1 MQHNKDETSKVAT
14 NEASKTLNLYEENN
28 AMKILAPATQAVT
41 MSSREIAKLTG
52 KEHKNII
59 RDIWEMLNQLYQVQK
74 DGSNLSHNKNQQV
87 TLVDGVIAIIDNRGY
102 VSEFLLDRRHTEI
115 LITGYDVQRR
125 AAVIDRWFA
134 LESGSAQPQLSEMEM
149 IAAIAS
155 NAARN
160 EKRISAVEQDV
171 EQIKQGTIPQGY
183 QGYSYLQA
191 TYGLSNAKSKQLV
204 MAWSVPHKKVPHV
217 APGGQVTQ
225 MSVVLEAS
233 FETALHQMMKEAEQR
248 GSWWYHTKMGR
259 FSATD
264 LKAVA

>member
-1 MQHNKDETSKVAT
+1 MRESK
-14 NEASKTLNLYEENN
+14 
-28 AMKILAPATQAVT
+28 AVRRSVLEKLKAL
-41 MSSREIAKLTG
+41 SSP
-52 KEHKNII
+52 
-59 RDIWEMLNQLYQVQK
+59 
-74 DGSNLSHNKNQQV
+74 
-87 TLVDGVIAIIDNRGY
+87 
-102 VSEFLLDRRHTEI
+102 
-115 LITGYDVQRR
+115 
-125 AAVIDRWFA
+125 
-134 LESGSAQPQLSEMEM
+134 PQLSAAEL
-149 IAAIAS
+149 IAAIA
-155 NAARN
+155 NN
-160 EKRISAVEQDV
+160 NVQQEKRLIVVEQKV
-171 EQIKQGTIPQGY
+171 EQMEQGTIPQGY

-264 LKAVA
+264 LKVVA

>member
-1 MQHNKDETSKVAT
+1 
-14 NEASKTLNLYEENN
+14 
-28 AMKILAPATQAVT
+28 MKILAPATQAVT
-41 MSSREIAKLTG
+41 MSSREIAELVNKN
-52 KEHKNII
+52 HKDVC
-59 RDIWEMLNQLYQVQK
+59 RDIRVMLVGLYGGDEADYIRSANLRYDTNQ
-74 DGSNLSHNKNQQV
+74 
-87 TLVDGVIAIIDNRGY
+87 GVICQQYDKNNPNGW
-102 VSEFLLDRRHTEI
+102 EFLLDRRHTEI

-155 NAARN
+155 NAACN
-160 EKRISAVEQDV
+160 EKRISAVEQKV
-171 EQIKQGTIPQGY
+171 EHMEQGTIPVGY

-225 MSVVLEAS
+225 MSVVLEES
-233 FETALHQMMKEAEQR
+233 FGEALHQMMKEAEQR
-248 GSWWYHTKMGR
+248 GSWWYHPKMGR
-259 FSATD
+259 FSITGWKDA
-264 LKAVA
+264 A

>member
-1 MQHNKDETSKVAT
+1 
-14 NEASKTLNLYEENN
+14 
-28 AMKILAPATQAVT
+28 MKILAPATQAVT
-41 MSSREIAKLTG
+41 MSSREIAQLVG
-52 KEHKNII
+52 KELSNVH
-59 RDIWEMLNQLYQVQK
+59 RDIRAMVPAIYAVAQGENVKSYKWDTNKEKMMLFLNHHDIQ
-74 DGSNLSHNKNQQV
+74 
-87 TLVDGVIAIIDNRGY
+87 GVMPIFDERGY
-102 VSEFLLDRRHTEI
+102 VYEFLLDRRHTEI

-134 LESGSAQPQLSEMEM
+134 LESGSVQPQLSEMEM

-160 EKRISAVEQDV
+160 EKRISAVEQKV
-171 EQIKQGTIPQGY
+171 EHMEQGTIPVGY
-183 QGYSYLQA
+183 QGYSYLKA
-191 TYGLSNAKSKQLV
+191 TYGLSDAKSRQLV
-204 MAWSVPHKKVPHV
+204 MAWSIPHKKVPHV

-264 LKAVA
+264 LKVVA